1 MIACVFITP
10 NWMQD
15 LGSIDGIAKQ
25 LLLILIGVTESLDH
39 SDMFVG
45 AWEDF

>member
-1 MIACVFITP
+1 MAA
-10 NWMQD
+10 
-15 LGSIDGIAKQ
+15 LIDSTESLAKQ
-25 LLLILIGVTESLDH
+25 LLLILIGVAESLDH